1 MNEQQLIHK
10 LRKDVFILKNCIL
23 LLTTL
28 MAVLWFAGFT
38 PKNQHF
44 GEIDVERLNIVDSSG
59 KYCFILTN
67 GSRAPGAFVGGKELK
82 RSNNSNNAPSILFFN
97 GEGDES
103 GALFTAGQRYN
114 DSSYFGSSRLVFDR
128 LRHDETIAFQYYEDQ
143 LGGYAGMLVQDT
155 RDMTTAEY
163 SDKRAAIEAMPE
175 SSEKTEALNSLRAKA
190 GPWAT
195 KRLFIGKYDRSKAAV
210 VEMRDRKGN
219 TRLLLDV
226 DSIGA
231 PRIEFLNEKGEVTFS
246 LPDSITVRSRK

>member
-1 MNEQQLIHK
+1 MNDQQLIHK
-10 LRKDVFILKNCIL
+10 LRKDVRILKSSIL
-23 LLTTL
+23 LLATA
-28 MAVLWFAGFT
+28 MAILWFAGFS
-38 PKNQHF
+38 PKMNQHF

-67 GSRAPGAFVGGKELK
+67 GSRAPGAIIGGKELK
-82 RSNNSNNAPSILFFN
+82 RSNNSNNTPSILFFN

-103 GALFTAGQRYN
+103 GALFTAGQKDN

-163 SDKRAAIEAMPE
+163 SDKRAVIEAMPE
-175 SSEKTEALNSLRAKA
+175 SADKTEALNSLRAKA

-195 KRLFIGKYDRSKAAV
+195 KRLFVGKYDRSKAAV

-219 TRLLLDV
+219 TRLLLNV
-226 DSIGA
+226 DSIGV
-231 PRIEFLNEKGEVTFS
+231 PRIEFLNEKGDVTFS
-246 LPDSITVRSRK
+246 LPDSITVK